1 MDEILVEALNQ
12 TPEGQAFTG
21 LPEGASDEDT
31 QTAWNAFTQAL
42 ETGYHARLQSA
53 AAGDAA
59 ATSAVTALTTYTS
72 TTSRLAAGQIPE
84 FKDEAQAE
92 KDIKLGRTPEPNPE
106 YQQSLDARTDAHVG
120 LSTGMPHCPVTFG
133 SDAPGPDTTNP
144 SVWCRA
150 RAGHEPV
157 TGRGARRRRSCWPSR
172 RRP

>member
-12 TPEGQAFTG
+12 TPEGQAFSG

-106 YQQSLDARTDAHVG
+106 YQRSLDARTDAHVE
-120 LSTGMPHCPVTFG
+120 LSTCMPHWPVTF
-133 SDAPGPDTTNP
+133 
-144 SVWCRA
+144 
-150 RAGHEPV
+150 
-157 TGRGARRRRSCWPSR
+157 
-172 RRP
+172 

>member
-12 TPEGQAFTG
+12 TPEGQAYAG

-84 FKDEAQAE
+84 FKDEAQILAAAPPGQDAYVTQVLPAKMRLNLRDVRDFSIGRDLRTALEEIPPPDE
-92 KDIKLGRTPEPNPE
+92 KFIADVAGAVNFVTHERTGPRE
-106 YQQSLDARTDAHVG
+106 DAQ
-120 LSTGMPHCPVTFG
+120 F
-133 SDAPGPDTTNP
+133 
-144 SVWCRA
+144 
-150 RAGHEPV
+150 
-157 TGRGARRRRSCWPSR
+157 
-172 RRP
+172 